1 MLALLSDITKEDSL
15 GIEGNA
21 IVRDI
26 VGVEFVMKRNQ
37 VLRVLYG
44 AGAVEA
50 LGKNQV
56 FARWLQKNEVITD
69 YSSVQYL
76 AQGGYGPDRQ

>member
-1 MLALLSDITKEDSL
+1 
-15 GIEGNA
+15 
-21 IVRDI
+21 
-26 VGVEFVMKRNQ
+26 MKRNQ

-56 FARWLQKNEVITD
+56 FARWLQKNVVITD